1 MTINLNK
8 LLRNRRGAG
17 MTEYIILVGVIAIL
31 AITAFRF
38 FGSSVRNKIN
48 QQGDT
53 VEALEGTEQP

>member
-1 MTINLNK
+1 MTMSISK

-38 FGSSVRNKIN
+38 FGQSVRNKIN
-48 QQGDT
+48 QQANT
-53 VEALEGTEQP
+53 VNDVTGTP